1 MLEKRKRQMHTD
13 PFRDYVITDHA
24 TFEMKRRGI
33 SIELVQRVL
42 ENPEQR
48 LAIRKGREVFQSRI
62 HMGEKHYVVR
72 VFVDIDRTPPEV
84 VTVYRTSKIDK
95 YWEKNQ

>member
-1 MLEKRKRQMHTD
+1 MHSV

-24 TFEMKRRGI
+24 TFEMKRRAI
-33 SIELVQRVL
+33 PLELVQRVL

-62 HMGEKHYVVR
+62 QMGGKQYAVR
-72 VFVDIDRTPPEV
+72 VFVDIDRAPPEV
-84 VTVYRTSKIDK
+84 VPVCRTSKINK

>member
-1 MLEKRKRQMHTD
+1 MRTD
-13 PFRDYVITDHA
+13 PLRDYVITDHA
-24 TFEMKRRGI
+24 TFEMKRRGL

-62 HMGEKHYVVR
+62 QMDNKHYVVR
-72 VFVDIDRTPPEV
+72 IFVDIDRTPPEV

>member
-1 MLEKRKRQMHTD
+1 MHSV

-24 TFEMKRRGI
+24 TFEMKRRAI
-33 SIELVQRVL
+33 PLELVQRVL

-62 HMGEKHYVVR
+62 QMGGKQYAVR
-72 VFVDIDRTPPEV
+72 VFVDIDRAPPEV
-84 VTVYRTSKIDK
+84 VTVCRTSKINK